1 MAAITDL
8 AAASAVN
15 GTDNLVINQSGTDR
29 KVTADKFAIV
39 VAANTFTA
47 AQTVVGAGIGQRQ
60 AATGNGAAIMSV
72 GPART
77 ANIALA
83 NGQSF
88 TFTFDGD
95 GCFFAVWF
103 GFGALL
109 FAPYNSATIAE
120 ISDPGNAIGAG
131 YLNVTKSAN
140 SRVVS
145 LANASGGTL
154 NISILAFG
162 SVTAYTNPA

>member
-1 MAAITDL
+1 MTAITDL
-8 AAASAVN
+8 AAASSVAA
-15 GTDNLVINQSGTDR
+15 TDNLVINQSGTDR

-39 VAANTFTA
+39 AAANTFTA
-47 AQTVVGAGIGQRQ
+47 AQTVVGGGVGQRQ
-60 AATGNGAAIMSV
+60 AASGNGAAVMSV

-77 ANIALA
+77 TSISLP

-95 GCFFAVWF
+95 GCLFVIWF
-103 GFGALL
+103 GFSAVL
-109 FAPYNSATIAE
+109 FAPFNSATIVE
-120 ISDPGNAIGAG
+120 ISDPGNAIGAS

-154 NISILAFG
+154 SVSIMAIGSITAF
-162 SVTAYTNPA
+162 TNPA